1 MNSFLQPGISLLQ
14 RFAFRG
20 KFLIIGVILF
30 VPIVFMFVSLW
41 GKLSQD
47 IKSTEQELTGVGYMS
62 SLKELV
68 LHVQKHRGLAG
79 QVLNGNEGAREA
91 MQKERVAIIAGLESV
106 DARFSGNRDAFGL
119 HDQSWTKIRGR
130 LTELIDSIGKLMP
143 SESFARHTQLVADLL
158 DLADDITDRSTLALD
173 PEAATFYLITV
184 AYNNL
189 LPYTESTG
197 KARAKGSAALVRQ
210 SLSVEDR
217 ADLLMLTGISK
228 DAIEKVQNSAKRVF
242 RQEPG
247 LKASL
252 ESPIQT
258 LAELNREFMQLVT
271 GNVLAAELK
280 LAPAVYFD
288 QATKAIDAGF
298 TVFDAASARLE
309 ELLKARINRLEQER
323 AVTIGIILLMSVLAT
338 YMLLALSASVFNN
351 VGDISRASDEMARG
365 NLRARVQLAGSD
377 ELNQIA
383 ASFNRMAE
391 QTGQLISQTSR
402 LSEEVVAASSNI
414 AGKAA
419 RIAQAAK
426 TQSESVSSTAAAV
439 EEVTVSMAQVADHT
453 RGASGIATEAD
464 ALAENGL
471 QLARKAAHEME
482 EIAGVVGQ
490 SSHLVESLNERAR
503 NISNIVNV
511 IKEIAEQTNLLALNA
526 AIEAARA
533 GEQGRG
539 FAVVADE
546 VRKLAERTGQAT
558 AEIQGM
564 IDSIQGETRNVVASM
579 QTGRE
584 RVGVGVDLAR
594 QAAHTLESLQQ
605 GARETT
611 TRINDIAMS
620 TREQTQ
626 TAQEIARN
634 VENIAQMSEQNDEAA
649 NEASHEAQRLEQMA
663 ATLKSEMQRFQ
674 V

>member
-1 MNSFLQPGISLLQ
+1 
-14 RFAFRG
+14 
-20 KFLIIGVILF
+20 
-30 VPIVFMFVSLW
+30 
-41 GKLSQD
+41 
-47 IKSTEQELTGVGYMS
+47 
-62 SLKELV
+62 
-68 LHVQKHRGLAG
+68 
-79 QVLNGNEGAREA
+79 
-91 MQKERVAIIAGLESV
+91 
-106 DARFSGNRDAFGL
+106 
-119 HDQSWTKIRGR
+119 
-130 LTELIDSIGKLMP
+130 
-143 SESFARHTQLVADLL
+143 
-158 DLADDITDRSTLALD
+158 
-173 PEAATFYLITV
+173 
-184 AYNNL
+184 
-189 LPYTESTG
+189 
-197 KARAKGSAALVRQ
+197 
-210 SLSVEDR
+210 
-217 ADLLMLTGISK
+217 
-228 DAIEKVQNSAKRVF
+228 
-242 RQEPG
+242 
-247 LKASL
+247 
-252 ESPIQT
+252 
-258 LAELNREFMQLVT
+258 
-271 GNVLAAELK
+271 
-280 LAPAVYFD
+280 
-288 QATKAIDAGF
+288 
-298 TVFDAASARLE
+298 
-309 ELLKARINRLEQER
+309 
-323 AVTIGIILLMSVLAT
+323 
-338 YMLLALSASVFNN
+338 
-351 VGDISRASDEMARG
+351 
-365 NLRARVQLAGSD
+365 VQLAGSD